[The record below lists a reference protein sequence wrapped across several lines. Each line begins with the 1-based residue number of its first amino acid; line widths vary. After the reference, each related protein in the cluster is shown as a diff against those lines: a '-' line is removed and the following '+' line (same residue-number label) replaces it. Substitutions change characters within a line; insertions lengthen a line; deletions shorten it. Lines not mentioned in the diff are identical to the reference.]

1 MAEMVAPVSINT
13 FAEIPFMRTVTSKRI
28 EFADNIELSTAFIST
43 LCEVMVGEEV
53 DFDFE
58 KILSTALA
66 VVTVGEEVDFDFV
79 PEESGSTTNS
89 Q

>member
-1 MAEMVAPVSINT
+1 MT
-13 FAEIPFMRTVTSKRI
+13 
-28 EFADNIELSTAFIST
+28 
-43 LCEVMVGEEV
+43 VGEEV

-66 VVTVGEEVDFDFV
+66 VVTVGEEVDFDFEKIWSTALAV
-79 PEESGSTTNS
+79 VTVGEEVDFDFVLEELGSTTNS